1 MRSFKLAKKFLN
13 RANKGVERNRK
24 FDAMARWKQA
34 IATHTQNIYLENID
48 ELKRRQAD
56 HQNQILKVKKDI
68 EIAHGVKL
76 HTISQM
82 KSLSKKVMANFIT
95 RATHM

>member
-1 MRSFKLAKKFLN
+1 MDPQTRKRKLVN
-13 RANKGVERNRK
+13 
-24 FDAMARWKQA
+24 
-34 IATHTQNIYLENID
+34 
-48 ELKRRQAD
+48 D
-56 HQNQILKVKKDI
+56 HEKDI